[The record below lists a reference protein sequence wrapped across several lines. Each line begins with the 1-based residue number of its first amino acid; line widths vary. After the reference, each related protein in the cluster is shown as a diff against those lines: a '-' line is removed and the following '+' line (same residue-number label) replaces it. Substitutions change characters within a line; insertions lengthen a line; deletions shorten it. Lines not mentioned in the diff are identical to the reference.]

1 MSNAFGF
8 DDLSSSNGGAMGKR
22 DYYDVLGVARGA
34 SEAELKSAFRQLA
47 MKHHPDRNPG
57 DNGAEHLF
65 KEINEAY
72 EVLRDADKR
81 AAYDRYGHAAFA
93 QGAGGPGF
101 GADFASTFAD
111 IFDDLFGMGGRRARG
126 AGRER
131 GADLRYNMEIT
142 LEDAYS
148 GKTAQVRIPTSVTCE
163 ACSGSGAK
171 SGSKPKACPTCGG
184 YGKIRHA
191 QGFFTLERT
200 CPTCHGR
207 GHVIDNPCKACAGSG
222 RITKE
227 RNLSV
232 NVPSGVE
239 DGTRIRL
246 AGEGEAGLRG
256 GQSGDLYIFLSIAPH
271 PFFQRDGADLHCRVP
286 ISMVTAALGGDFEA
300 PTIDGGMTRV
310 KIPEGTQSGRRFR
323 LQAKGMPVL
332 RSKQMGDMYVQVA
345 VETPQNLTKRQK
357 ELLAEFGR
365 QSSAKTQPEA
375 EGFFSRV
382 KDFFDSLGSRQGSA

>member
-8 DDLSSSNGGAMGKR
+8 DDLGSSNGGSMAKR
-22 DYYDVLGVARGA
+22 DYYDILGVTREA
-34 SEAELKSAFRQLA
+34 SEADLKSAFRKLA

-57 DNGAEHLF
+57 DDKAEHLF

-72 EVLRDADKR
+72 EVLRDPDKR

-101 GADFASTFAD
+101 GSDFASTFAD
-111 IFDDLFGMGGRRARG
+111 IFDDLFGMGGRRAR
-126 AGRER
+126 ATGRER
-131 GADLRYNMEIT
+131 GADLRYNIEIT
-142 LEDAYS
+142 LEEAYS

-171 SGSKPKACPTCGG
+171 LGSKPKACPTCGG

-200 CPTCHGR
+200 CPSCHGR
-207 GHVIDNPCKACAGSG
+207 GQVIDDPCKTCAGSG
-222 RITKE
+222 RLTKE

-232 NVPSGVE
+232 NVPPGVE

-246 AGEGEAGLRG
+246 AGEGEAGVRG
-256 GQSGDLYIFLSIAPH
+256 GPPGDLYIFLSIAPH

-286 ISMVTAALGGDFEA
+286 ISMVAAALGGGFEV
-300 PTIDGGMTRV
+300 PTIDGGKTRV

-323 LQAKGMPVL
+323 LQGKGMPVL
-332 RSKQMGDMYVQVA
+332 RAKQTGDMYVQVA

-357 ELLAEFGR
+357 ELLAEFER
-365 QSSAKTQPEA
+365 QSSEKTQPEA

-382 KDFFDSLGSRQGSA
+382 KDFFDSLGNRQGSA

>member
-8 DDLSSSNGGAMGKR
+8 DDLSSSNGSSMGKR

-34 SEAELKSAFRQLA
+34 SEAELKSAFRKLA
-47 MKHHPDRNPG
+47 MKYHPDRNPG
-57 DNGAEHLF
+57 DDGAEHLF

-72 EVLRDADKR
+72 EVLRDPEKR

-142 LEDAYS
+142 LEEAYS

-207 GHVIDNPCKACAGSG
+207 GQVIDNPCKACAGSG
-222 RITKE
+222 RVTKE

-232 NVPSGVE
+232 NVPAGVE

-246 AGEGEAGLRG
+246 AGEGEAGVRG
-256 GQSGDLYIFLSIAPH
+256 GPSGDLYIFLSIAPH

-286 ISMVTAALGGDFEA
+286 ISMVTAALGGDFEV

-310 KIPEGTQSGRRFR
+310 KIPEATQSGRRFR
-323 LQAKGMPVL
+323 LQGKGMPVL
-332 RSKQMGDMYVQVA
+332 RSKQTGDMYVQVA

-357 ELLAEFGR
+357 ELLAEFDR

-382 KDFFDSLGSRQGSA
+382 KDFFDGLGSRQGSA